1 MKPIK
6 VPDFANYKMLSS
18 MEFSSDG
25 KYGVVC
31 VAQPDV
37 ESNSYFTNLWVFNPK
52 KGAFK
57 QLTSGNAERS
67 FDFNSPKSVIF
78 PSLRS
83 ESDKKKVQNGELLT
97 VFYEISLEGGEA
109 KELFRV
115 PLNGATAKKIGK
127 DLYLISALFDNARPD
142 FASLKGDKLAAAKKA
157 YEEEKDYE
165 VVDELPFW
173 FNGRGFI
180 NKKRSR
186 LYLYNA
192 KKNKLEP
199 LTEPLFDT
207 GIVKYCPKCNKVA
220 YTGAAFTARQGQT
233 SGLYLYDVETGETKC
248 LVEDGSYSIGNLC
261 FDGKHGDIVFS
272 GSPLTD
278 GYPAPGHSL
287 YAVSLQGGKVE
298 TLFEQLPEDLGCT
311 TGCDV
316 RYGGGATMKA
326 VDGVLYLVTSY
337 DNTSGLCTFTRGEK
351 ELHHITKPE
360 FGVDFLGVC
369 DGHVYTVGLNGAQLQ
384 EVYEVNVENGEYK
397 QLSQFNT
404 AFFKDK
410 YVAEPQP
417 LSFTNKDGV
426 RIDGFVL
433 LPIDYDPNKKYPG
446 ILEIHGGPR
455 TNYCAGFMH
464 EMQVMA
470 SAGSFVFFCNPR
482 GSSGRGEEFAN
493 IRGKYGTI
501 EYEDIMAFT
510 DEVLKKYPALD
521 KDNLGVTGGS
531 YGGFMT
537 NWIIGHTNRFKAAA
551 SQRSISNWVSF
562 FGVCDIGPWF
572 GKREM
577 GGATPWENLEGLWNA
592 SPLQYAMNAE
602 TPTLFIHSDED
613 YRCWLPEGIQMY
625 SALQLKGVPTRMCI
639 FHGENHELSRSG
651 KPKHRIRRMNEINDW
666 LFHYIKG

>member
-57 QLTSGNAERS
+57 QLTSGNAERF

-369 DGHVYTVGLNGAQLQ
+369 DGHVYTVGLNGTQLQ

-510 DEVLKKYPALD
+510 DEVLKKYPTLD

>member
-369 DGHVYTVGLNGAQLQ
+369 DGHVYTVGLNGTQLQ

-537 NWIIGHTNRFKAAA
+537 NWIIGHTHRFAAAA
-551 SQRSISNWVSF
+551 SQRSISNWISME
-562 FGVCDIGPWF
+562 GTSDIGPYF
-572 GKREM
+572 GLDQA
-577 GGATPWENLEGLWNA
+577 GGNAWERQDQAWWH
-592 SPLQYAMNAE
+592 SPLKYADKCT

-613 YRCWLPEGIQMY
+613 YRCWMVEALQMF
-625 SALQLKGVPTRMCI
+625 SALKVHGIESRVCL

-651 KPKHRIRRMNEINDW
+651 KPEHRIRRLKEITDW
-666 LFHYIKG
+666 FNHYLKK

>member
-109 KELFRV
+109 KDLFRV

-369 DGHVYTVGLNGAQLQ
+369 DGHVYTVGLNGTQLQ

>member
-369 DGHVYTVGLNGAQLQ
+369 DGHVYTVGLNGTQLQ

-410 YVAEPQP
+410 YVAEPQL

>member
-180 NKKRSR
+180 SKKRSR

-369 DGHVYTVGLNGAQLQ
+369 DGHVYTVGLNGTQLQ

>member
-337 DNTSGLCTFTRGEK
+337 DNTSGLCTFTRGEN

-369 DGHVYTVGLNGAQLQ
+369 DGHVYTVGLNGTQLQ

>member
-220 YTGAAFTARQGQT
+220 YTGAAVTSRQGQT

-369 DGHVYTVGLNGAQLQ
+369 DGHVYTVGLNGTQLQ

>member
-369 DGHVYTVGLNGAQLQ
+369 DGHVYTVGLNGTQLQ

-482 GSSGRGEEFAN
+482 GSSGRGED
-493 IRGKYGTI
+493 
-501 EYEDIMAFT
+501 EDIMAFT

>member
-220 YTGAAFTARQGQT
+220 YTGAAFTVRQGQT

-369 DGHVYTVGLNGAQLQ
+369 DGHVYTVGLNGTQLQ

-417 LSFTNKDGV
+417 LSFTDKDGV

>member
-369 DGHVYTVGLNGAQLQ
+369 DGHVYTVGLNGTQLQ

>member
-369 DGHVYTVGLNGAQLQ
+369 DGHVYTVGLNGTQLQ

-531 YGGFMT
+531 YGGYMT

>member
-180 NKKRSR
+180 NKKRIR

-369 DGHVYTVGLNGAQLQ
+369 DGHVYTVGLNGTQLQ

>member
-1 MKPIK
+1 
-6 VPDFANYKMLSS
+6 
-18 MEFSSDG
+18 
-25 KYGVVC
+25 
-31 VAQPDV
+31 
-37 ESNSYFTNLWVFNPK
+37 
-52 KGAFK
+52 
-57 QLTSGNAERS
+57 
-67 FDFNSPKSVIF
+67 
-78 PSLRS
+78 
-83 ESDKKKVQNGELLT
+83 
-97 VFYEISLEGGEA
+97 
-109 KELFRV
+109 
-115 PLNGATAKKIGK
+115 
-127 DLYLISALFDNARPD
+127 
-142 FASLKGDKLAAAKKA
+142 
-157 YEEEKDYE
+157 
-165 VVDELPFW
+165 
-173 FNGRGFI
+173 
-180 NKKRSR
+180 
-186 LYLYNA
+186 
-192 KKNKLEP
+192 
-199 LTEPLFDT
+199 
-207 GIVKYCPKCNKVA
+207 
-220 YTGAAFTARQGQT
+220 
-233 SGLYLYDVETGETKC
+233 
-248 LVEDGSYSIGNLC
+248 
-261 FDGKHGDIVFS
+261 
-272 GSPLTD
+272 
-278 GYPAPGHSL
+278 
-287 YAVSLQGGKVE
+287 
-298 TLFEQLPEDLGCT
+298 
-311 TGCDV
+311 
-316 RYGGGATMKA
+316 MKA

-369 DGHVYTVGLNGAQLQ
+369 DGHVYTVGLNGTQLQ